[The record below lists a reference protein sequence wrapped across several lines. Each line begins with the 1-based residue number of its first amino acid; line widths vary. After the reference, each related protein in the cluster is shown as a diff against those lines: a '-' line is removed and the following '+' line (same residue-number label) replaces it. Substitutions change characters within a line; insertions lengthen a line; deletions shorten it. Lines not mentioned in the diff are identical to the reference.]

1 MKTGSSMRN
10 VRRRVLRFA
19 IIGALTCSL
28 ATPSNAETGSVR
40 VSFTKAGFIVGVGA
54 GRGILTLRGRHYPF
68 SISGLGV
75 GFTIG
80 ASTNQLVGKA
90 MNLRDPHDIAGS
102 YAAMGAGGALA
113 GGVGGVQLRNERGVV
128 LQLHGVKVGVE
139 VSAAV
144 GGVQVAME

>member
-1 MKTGSSMRN
+1 MRKS
-10 VRRRVLRFA
+10 RKRVLQLVVL
-19 IIGALTCSL
+19 GALTCTL

-40 VSFTKAGFIVGVGA
+40 VSFTKAGLVVGVGT
-54 GRGILTLRGRHYPF
+54 GRGILTLGGHHYPF
-68 SISGLGV
+68 RIAGLGV
-75 GFTIG
+75 GFTMG

-90 MNLRDPHDIAGS
+90 MNLIAPSDIAGS
-102 YAAMGAGGALA
+102 YGAIGVGGAVA

-144 GGVQVAME
+144 SRVQVTME